1 MGQERSS
8 HKLSRLFLEPRGSGT
23 MVYTTGLAVANP
35 HDLANVC
42 HTQAVG
48 GWIISYVLVQN
59 DIGFSKA
66 TREI

>member
-1 MGQERSS
+1 
-8 HKLSRLFLEPRGSGT
+8 